1 MEIAVGEIRKD
12 LGIGR
17 AQFSVLLGVSYGI
30 LSQTELGYPLTLPES
45 VATGLE
51 RLGFDRE
58 QIEQEYRAWRSS
70 LLKRQEAAAREALD
84 ALVAR

>member
-1 MEIAVGEIRKD
+1 MENPVLEIRTD

>member
-1 MEIAVGEIRKD
+1 MENPVLEIRKD

>member
-1 MEIAVGEIRKD
+1 MLEIRKD

-30 LSQTELGYPLTLPES
+30 LSQTELGYPLTTLPES